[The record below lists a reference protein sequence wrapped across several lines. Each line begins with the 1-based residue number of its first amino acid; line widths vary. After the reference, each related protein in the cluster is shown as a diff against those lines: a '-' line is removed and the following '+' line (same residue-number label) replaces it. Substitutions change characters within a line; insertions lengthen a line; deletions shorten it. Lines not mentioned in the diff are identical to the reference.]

1 MKKLFAIFFLAVIP
15 LSAEAPPRG
24 WAARSPL
31 VANAYSQEI
40 QNDRADA
47 YHLSRMTNRAM
58 IARFYRAGYLDAVP
72 IRTSYYYLDGIAPPY
87 RFLRP
92 WTKLFLDRLS
102 EEYFE
107 RFHQP
112 LRVTSL
118 IRTVGEQLRLARWD
132 PNAADATGPDRSAHL
147 TGAALDISKRFMS
160 WQGKE
165 WMRRVLFHLRRE
177 GFLYAIEEFEEP
189 CFHVMVYPNYTSFV
203 AEMKARAAVAAR
215 TGHSVRL
222 HRAAAADRNERAGS
236 AARPRP

>member
-1 MKKLFAIFFLAVIP
+1 MKKLFAIFFFAVMPLAAAV
-15 LSAEAPPRG
+15 PPRG
-24 WAARSPL
+24 YAPRSLL

-47 YHLSRMTNRAM
+47 YHLSRMQNRAM
-58 IARFYRAGYLDAVP
+58 IWRFYRAGYLDAVP

-107 RFHQP
+107 RFRQP

-118 IRTVGEQLRLARWD
+118 IRSVGEQLRLARWD
-132 PNAADATGPDRSAHL
+132 PNAAEATGPDRSAHL

-160 WQGKE
+160 WQGEE
-165 WMRRVLFHLRRE
+165 WMRRVLFHLRQE

-189 CFHVMVYPNYTSFV
+189 CFHVMVYPNYTSYV
-203 AEMKARAAVAAR
+203 AELQARAAVAAR
-215 TGHSVRL
+215 TDHPARL
-222 HRAAAADRNERAGS
+222 DRPAPADRDERADAS
-236 AARPRP
+236 VRPRP

>member
-15 LSAEAPPRG
+15 LAAAAPPRG
-24 WAARSPL
+24 WAPRSLL

-47 YHLSRMTNRAM
+47 YHLSRMRNRAT
-58 IARFYRAGYLDAVP
+58 IEQFYEAGYLDAVP
-72 IRTSYYYLDGIAPPY
+72 LRTPSYYLDGIAPPY

-102 EEYFE
+102 QEYFE

-118 IRTVGEQLRLARWD
+118 IRTVGEQLRLAHWD
-132 PNAADATGPDRSAHL
+132 PNAAEATGPDRSAHL

-160 WQGKE
+160 WQGE
-165 WMRRVLFHLRRE
+165 QWMRKVLFRLKRE
-177 GFLYAIEEFEEP
+177 GFVYAIEEFEEP
-189 CFHVMVYPNYTSFV
+189 CFHVMVYPNYPSFV
-203 AEMKARAAVAAR
+203 AELKARAAVAAR
-215 TGHSVRL
+215 TDHPGRL
-222 HRAAAADRNERAGS
+222 HPAAPADRNERADAS
-236 AARPRP
+236 VRPRP